1 MAFCFPVFSICTSYA
16 SAQTNWWV
24 AFNCEDSNIC
34 SSAPLGFRLM
44 TDFIKEMILAIKTV
58 GTRDPYL
65 GQYVSPA
72 WFEGNQF
79 NPPKEGLVSKLI
91 RNLKQKMQS
100 VVAVTAVFT
109 DLQNFGGLKDMAW
122 WFIILFK
129 RQVFLRDYK
138 TLMEIDTLI
147 SDKKY
152 ELGLWGWWTA
162 ELTDV
167 NQKMFQKIFD
177 KYGPNG
183 AWLFTQAT
191 INTNATYRQITT
203 LMMRINSSLKTFIA
217 SPGESIHQFT
227 GEFTKTKLFNDSPD
241 IDVAFNLSMMVNMHD
256 NYQCPM
262 QCDGSRTKFKAN
274 ISKIWKS
281 FGSGSVQAMK
291 TITDATK
298 RLSIA
303 MWGGGGKTTANEK
316 AAIQKRNQELL
327 RSQFGLKT
335 ADATTWFF
343 GLKNYRKQFDS
354 ASKKF
359 SDGWS
364 AMKTDLGENNQRV
377 ALFSSPPMSFE
388 KRKAAREEV
397 NAAIATMEGNRDVTK
412 KKRCTKYSFIG

>member
-1 MAFCFPVFSICTSYA
+1 
-16 SAQTNWWV
+16 
-24 AFNCEDSNIC
+24 
-34 SSAPLGFRLM
+34 
-44 TDFIKEMILAIKTV
+44 
-58 GTRDPYL
+58 
-65 GQYVSPA
+65 
-72 WFEGNQF
+72 
-79 NPPKEGLVSKLI
+79 
-91 RNLKQKMQS
+91 
-100 VVAVTAVFT
+100 
-109 DLQNFGGLKDMAW
+109 
-122 WFIILFK
+122 
-129 RQVFLRDYK
+129 
-138 TLMEIDTLI
+138 MEIDTLI

-412 KKRCTKYSFIG
+412 KKDAQNIALLAKNCDGMLVVDVSQYANIKSSMNWIYAEAADANKGAIIAKQSDVTDQFYQVLHVIRTTIESVIWNRNTQNSLIKNLWDACDAQCKNAGWKCFY